1 MLRRSAIQIYQYN
14 VVGYKIHN
22 IIDKDPIQTH
32 GIVLGVYVKSSLST
46 CKEELKFNKYLSLY
60 YLLVIIWQLKRN
72 PREKRRESRQ
82 HQLRGLE
89 PLRRGRY
96 LKHKV
101 PRKPSNRGASVTRTK
116 KISRRP
122 KKSTRGSR
130 TVSRKERPTGLE
142 STQSSLGPTTRIY
155 ESQEVTAFGSTVD
168 ERDEDETI
176 TTSTVSPSEESDENS
191 NDSSALLD

>member
-1 MLRRSAIQIYQYN
+1 MATKTKPKRKKKGKQTTSAKRSRATPKRKVSKAQ
-14 VVGYKIHN
+14 
-22 IIDKDPIQTH
+22 
-32 GIVLGVYVKSSLST
+32 ST
-46 CKEELKFNKYLSLY
+46 
-60 YLLVIIWQLKRN
+60 
-72 PREKRRESRQ
+72 
-82 HQLRGLE
+82 
-89 PLRRGRY
+89 
-96 LKHKV
+96 
-101 PRKPSNRGASVTRTK
+101 RKPSNRGASVTRTK

-176 TTSTVSPSEESDENS
+176 ATSTVSPSEESDENS
-191 NDSSALLD
+191 NESSALLD

>member
-1 MLRRSAIQIYQYN
+1 MATKTKPKGKKKGRQTKSATRSRATPKRKVSKAQSTRR
-14 VVGYKIHN
+14 
-22 IIDKDPIQTH
+22 
-32 GIVLGVYVKSSLST
+32 
-46 CKEELKFNKYLSLY
+46 
-60 YLLVIIWQLKRN
+60 
-72 PREKRRESRQ
+72 
-82 HQLRGLE
+82 
-89 PLRRGRY
+89 
-96 LKHKV
+96 
-101 PRKPSNRGASVTRTK
+101 PSNMGTSVARTK

-122 KKSTRGSR
+122 KKSTRSSR
-130 TVSRKERPTGLE
+130 TVSHKERPTGLE